1 MFSNVFNFFGFK
13 IRQSFCNIIFI
24 MNWGLKRNQLHSR
37 PSPSGG
43 MCTIAEEADIDYAF
57 LRLQKLEETNRTVQ
71 KECKNLRDSF
81 SALARSEQKLTA
93 GLSSCNQVYEEETFR
108 ALVEEYHS
116 VAKQMSDSSKQF
128 SDVVQITVN
137 DPLKKLATE
146 FGSAQGA
153 IKKRDQMIT
162 DLLPVRRQLEK
173 MKDKERTGTNIA
185 RTEQLKR
192 SLAVMEGEFKGTNKQ
207 LLNDMNTMLELRA
220 DYIEPSLLALIR
232 AETNYYGECTKLF
245 NSLVLH
251 SDTSPYRTSP
261 RVTKSEPAASE
272 LEARFNQDMQAIRAL
287 SIVADK

>member
-1 MFSNVFNFFGFK
+1 MLAASSEFHRFFS
-13 IRQSFCNIIFI
+13 SF
-24 MNWGLKRNQLHSR
+24 R
-37 PSPSGG
+37 
-43 MCTIAEEADIDYAF
+43 
-57 LRLQKLEETNRTVQ
+57 LEENNRTVQ
-71 KECKNLRDSF
+71 KECKNLKDSF

-93 GLSSCNQVYEEETFR
+93 GLSSCNQVYEEEHFR

-116 VAKQMSDSSKQF
+116 VTKQMGDSSKQF
-128 SDVVQITVN
+128 SDIVQLTVN
-137 DPLKKLATE
+137 DPLKKFATE

-162 DLLPVRRQLEK
+162 DLLPVRRHLEK

-192 SLAVMEGEFKGTNKQ
+192 SLAVMEGDFKATNKQ

-251 SDTSPYRTSP
+251 SDASPHRNSP
-261 RVTKSEPAASE
+261 KATKSEPAAAE
-272 LEARFNQDMQAIRAL
+272 LIARFNQDIQAIRAL